1 MNGNEIANLHCVYN
15 TINFIENNYDQA
27 ISIKELE
34 AVSNYSYRNI
44 QRIFRYTCGE
54 TIGAYQK
61 KLRVENAYKLMLYTK
76 ESISS
81 IALKVGFANLASFS
95 KAFKQYFN
103 CSPKEAKSGKK
114 LLFNKADIVPVES
127 FAALKPGI
135 IYLPPTAVFYQSAF
149 IPYENEQIELL
160 WHHFLQHEFPVTG
173 TAYYGVIADEPLIKE
188 ELNCRYD
195 ACSSAMAMHKKLPS
209 KKILGGRYAEFIHNG
224 KYETIEE
231 TYKGIYSGWILES
244 DLEFAHTPIIERYLK
259 HPGNTD
265 LEEDQVTSILLPLK

>member
-1 MNGNEIANLHCVYN
+1 MNGNSSANLYCVYN
-15 TINFIENNYDQA
+15 ILNFIENNYDQC

-34 AVSNYSYRNI
+34 EVSNYSYRNI

-61 KLRVENAYKLMLYTK
+61 RLRVENAYKLILYTK
-76 ESISS
+76 ESITS

-103 CSPKEAKSGKK
+103 CSPKEAKSNKK
-114 LLFNKADIVPVES
+114 LLFNKADIIPVES
-127 FAALKPGI
+127 VMVLKPEI
-135 IYLPPTAVFYQSAF
+135 IYLQPMEVYYESAF

-160 WHHFLQHEFPVTG
+160 WSRFMQNEFPDTG
-173 TAYYGVIADEPLIKE
+173 TAYFGVIADEPLIKE

-195 ACSSAMAMHKKLPS
+195 ACSSAQAKRKKLPS
-209 KKILGGRYAEFIHNG
+209 KMILGGRYIEFIHAG

-231 TYKGIYSGWILES
+231 TYKSIYSGWILES
-244 DLEFAHTPIIERYLK
+244 ELEFAHTPIIERYLK
-259 HPGNTD
+259 HADNTD
-265 LEEDQVTSILLPLK
+265 SKEDQVTSILLPLK